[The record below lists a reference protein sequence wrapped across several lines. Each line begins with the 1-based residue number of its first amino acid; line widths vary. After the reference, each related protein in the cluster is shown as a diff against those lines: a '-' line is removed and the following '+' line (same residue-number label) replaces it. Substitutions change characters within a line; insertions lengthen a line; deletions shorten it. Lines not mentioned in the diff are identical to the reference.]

1 MDIENTNIE
10 IKEGAYIL
18 EYCPSGNSY
27 GERITIICYNLK
39 DTVKKYKKAGYYLF
53 GSPMFFSENMFFAL
67 TKGFKFKTKN
77 QKKIVVANAMYHVL
91 KSANNGKLQMGL
103 IN

>member
-1 MDIENTNIE
+1 MKIKNTNIE

-18 EYCPSGNSY
+18 DYCPSGNSY

-39 DTVKKYKKAGYYLF
+39 DTVKKYKNAGYYLF

-67 TKGFKFKTKN
+67 TKGFKVKTQN
-77 QKKIVVANAMYHVL
+77 RKKIVVGNAMYHIQ
-91 KSANNGKLQMGL
+91 KAADSGKLQMGL